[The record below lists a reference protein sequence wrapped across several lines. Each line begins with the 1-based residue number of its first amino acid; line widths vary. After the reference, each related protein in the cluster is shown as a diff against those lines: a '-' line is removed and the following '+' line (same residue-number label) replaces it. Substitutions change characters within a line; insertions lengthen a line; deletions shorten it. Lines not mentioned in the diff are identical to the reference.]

1 MAGRIDYVER
11 QEYKKEMYQERA
23 EKADKRS
30 QSHYERHKD
39 IASVIPMGQP
49 ILIGHHSEKRHRN
62 DLKRIDNEMRKSI
75 QESEK
80 ADYYRNKVDNIDNG
94 KVISSDDPQAIEKLQ
109 ARIEELEKA
118 KEEVKA
124 RPHEWYELQYL
135 NADIRR
141 LKDRIKEIQELEELQ
156 FEDITFT
163 GGKAILNRDINRLQ
177 LLFDTKPDE
186 ETRTLLKKHGFKW
199 SRYEQAWQRLYNR
212 NGIYAVKYVIEK
224 INERGEENDNL

>member
-1 MAGRIDYVER
+1 MAGRIDYLER
-11 QEYKKEMYQERA
+11 QEYKKDLYQERA
-23 EKADKRS
+23 EQADKRS
-30 QSHYERHKD
+30 QAHYERHRD

-80 ADYYRNKVDNIDNG
+80 ADYYRNKVDNIDNS

-118 KEEVKA
+118 KVEVKA
-124 RPHEWYELQYL
+124 RPHEYYELPYL

-141 LKDRIKEIQELEELQ
+141 AKERIKEIQELEVLQ
-156 FEDITFT
+156 FEEITFN

-177 LLFDTKPDE
+177 LLFDDKPDE
-186 ETRTLLKKHGFKW
+186 ETRTLLKGHGFKW
-199 SRYEQAWQRLYNR
+199 SRYEQAWQRLYIR
-212 NGIYAVKYVIEK
+212 AVRYVIEK
-224 INERGEENDNL
+224 INKGSEANGNL

>member
-1 MAGRIDYVER
+1 MAGRIDYLER

-30 QSHYERHKD
+30 QSHYEKHRN

-49 ILIGHHSEKRHRN
+49 ILIGHHSEKKHRN
-62 DLKRIDNEMRKSI
+62 DLKRID
-75 QESEK
+75 K
-80 ADYYRNKVDNIDNG
+80 ADYYRNKVDNIDNS

-141 LKDRIKEIQELEELQ
+141 AKNRIKEIQELEELQ

-186 ETRTLLKKHGFKW
+186 EIRTLLKGHGFKW

>member
-1 MAGRIDYVER
+1 MAGRIDYLER

-30 QSHYERHKD
+30 QSHYERHRD

-49 ILIGHHSEKRHRN
+49 ILIGHHSEKRHRK
-62 DLKRIDNEMRKSI
+62 DLDRIDNEMRKSI

-80 ADYYRNKVDNIDNG
+80 ADYYRNKVDNIDNS

-141 LKDRIKEIQELEELQ
+141 LKDRIKEIQELEELL

-212 NGIYAVKYVIEK
+212 NGIYAVRYVVEQIQK
-224 INERGEENDNL
+224 NIA

>member
-1 MAGRIDYVER
+1 
-11 QEYKKEMYQERA
+11 
-23 EKADKRS
+23 
-30 QSHYERHKD
+30 
-39 IASVIPMGQP
+39 
-49 ILIGHHSEKRHRN
+49 
-62 DLKRIDNEMRKSI
+62 MRRSI

-80 ADYYRNKVDNIDNG
+80 ADYYRNKVDNIYNS

-118 KEEVKA
+118 KVEVKA
-124 RPHEWYELQYL
+124 RPHEWYELPYL

-177 LLFDTKPDE
+177 LLFDAIPNE
-186 ETRTLLKKHGFKW
+186 EIRTLLKGHGFKW
-199 SRYEQAWQRLYNR
+199 SRYEQAWQRLYNK
-212 NGIYAVKYVIEK
+212 NGIRAVRYVIEK
-224 INERGEENDNL
+224 INERSEENDNL

>member
-1 MAGRIDYVER
+1 MAGRIDYLER

-30 QSHYERHKD
+30 QSHYERHRD

-80 ADYYRNKVDNIDNG
+80 ADYYRNKVDNIDNS

-141 LKDRIKEIQELEELQ
+141 LKDRIKEIQELEELL

-163 GGKAILNRDINRLQ
+163 GVKAILNRDINRLQ

-186 ETRTLLKKHGFKW
+186 ETRTLLKGHGFKW

-212 NGIYAVKYVIEK
+212 NGIYAVRYVIEK

>member
-1 MAGRIDYVER
+1 MAGRIDYLER

-30 QSHYERHKD
+30 QSHYERHRD

-80 ADYYRNKVDNIDNG
+80 ADYYRNKVDNIDNS
-94 KVISSDDPQAIEKLQ
+94 KVISSDDPQAIEKLK

-124 RPHEWYELQYL
+124 RPHEWYELPYL

-177 LLFDTKPDE
+177 LLFDTIPDE
-186 ETRTLLKKHGFKW
+186 ETRTLLKRHGFKW
-199 SRYEQAWQRLYNR
+199 SRYEQAWQRLYNK
-212 NGIYAVKYVIEK
+212 NGIRAVKYVIEEIQK
-224 INERGEENDNL
+224 NIA

>member
-1 MAGRIDYVER
+1 MAGRIDYLER

-30 QSHYERHKD
+30 QSHYEKHRN
-39 IASVIPMGQP
+39 IASAIPMGQP
-49 ILIGHHSEKRHRN
+49 ILIGHHSEKKHRN

-80 ADYYRNKVDNIDNG
+80 ADYYRNKVDNIDNS

-141 LKDRIKEIQELEELQ
+141 AKNRIKEIQELEELQ

-186 ETRTLLKKHGFKW
+186 EIRTLLKGHGFKW